1 MAKWNYTLRFGKQL
15 REAIKDENIEM
26 VVKCLIACYCELLN
40 KLSDED
46 REWKGLDIEDSI
58 EVLTLY
64 AIDPDDEDNVD
75 YYLTEFYDICDE
87 LGAWVAI

>member
-15 REAIKDENIEM
+15 REAIDAEDIEM
-26 VVKCLIACYCELLN
+26 TVKCLICCYRELLN

-46 REWKGLDIEDSI
+46 RDWNEYDIEEEIMCLENYHEDY
-58 EVLTLY
+58 EDE
-64 AIDPDDEDNVD
+64 IDD
-75 YYLTEFYDICDE
+75 YLETFYDLCDE